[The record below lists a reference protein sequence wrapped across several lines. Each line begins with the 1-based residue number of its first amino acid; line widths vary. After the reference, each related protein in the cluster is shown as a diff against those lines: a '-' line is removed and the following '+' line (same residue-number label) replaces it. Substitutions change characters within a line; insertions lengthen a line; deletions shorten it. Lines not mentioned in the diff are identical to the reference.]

1 MASGLVT
8 LELITIFSTAITV
21 IMGLFGFVIV
31 FNAYKRSE
39 GELLEE
45 FSKRMLL
52 LVTYLTLTV
61 VYWGIYQTALQGYQ
75 FAIYP
80 LNFAFMFLFVFVVWG
95 LLSFERL
102 MKKYDLSQ
110 DDKLELLENNELNNN

>member
-1 MASGLVT
+1 MAAGILT
-8 LELITIFSTAITV
+8 LEFLTILSTTITV
-21 IMGLFGFVIV
+21 IMGVFGFFIV

-39 GELLEE
+39 GKLMKE

-61 VYWGIYQTALQGYQ
+61 IYWGIYQTALQDYQ
-75 FAIYP
+75 GAVYP
-80 LNFAFMFLFVFVVWG
+80 LHFAFMFLFVFVVWG

-110 DDKLELLENNELNNN
+110 DDKLEMLQNNEINN

>member
-1 MASGLVT
+1 MAEEFLT
-8 LELITIFSTAITV
+8 LEILTIISTTTTI
-21 IMGLFGFVIV
+21 IMGLFGFLIV

-39 GELLEE
+39 GKLMKE

-52 LVTYLTLTV
+52 LVTYLILTV
-61 VYWGIYQTALQGYQ
+61 IYWGIYQTALQEYQ
-75 FAIYP
+75 GAVYP
-80 LNFAFMFLFVFVVWG
+80 LHFAFMFLFVFVVWG

-110 DDKLELLENNELNNN
+110 DDKLDMLQNNELDN

>member
-1 MASGLVT
+1 MVEGIIT
-8 LELITIFSTAITV
+8 LDLLTILSTTITV
-21 IMGLFGFVIV
+21 IMGLFGFIIV

-61 VYWGIYQTALQGYQ
+61 IYWGIYQTSLQPYQ

-80 LNFAFMFLFVFVVWG
+80 LHIAFMFMFIFVVWS

-110 DDKLELLENNELNNN
+110 NDKLEMLENNELNN